1 MQFPSAPPIFIIL
14 AMNLSKTDP
23 QIYTLIQKEEK
34 RQKDCLNLIPSE
46 NYTSLV
52 VREALGSVLTNK
64 YSEGYPGRRY
74 YAGNKYI
81 DQIEQLAISRA
92 KELFGAEHVN
102 VQPYSGSPANL
113 AIYFALLK
121 PGDKILSMSLQ
132 AGGHLTHG
140 APVNLS
146 GQLFQFIFY
155 GVEPATG
162 LIDYDEVERLA
173 QKEKPK
179 MIVCGATSYP
189 RVLNF
194 QRFAQI
200 AHHIGAYCLADISHV
215 AGLVAA
221 GLHPSP
227 FPFAD
232 VVMTTTHKTLRGP
245 RGAIIMSK
253 KSLSD
258 KIDKM
263 VFPGLQ
269 GGPHDYQTAA
279 IAVALKEAQT
289 PEFRIYVGQLVKNCR
304 VLAEELKK
312 EGLTLVSNGT
322 DNHLLLIDLRNLK
335 ITGNE
340 AQDLLERAN
349 IIVNKNV
356 IPGEP
361 RKPWDPSGLR
371 LGTPAITTRGMKERE
386 MVQIA
391 QMIARVLRQKDEKT
405 IQKVKKAIKTLTQN
419 FPFPK

>member
-1 MQFPSAPPIFIIL
+1 
-14 AMNLSKTDP
+14 MNLSKTDP

-46 NYTSLV
+46 NYTSLA

-92 KELFGAEHVN
+92 KELFGAEHAN

-140 APVNLS
+140 AAVNLS

-179 MIVCGATSYP
+179 MLVCGATSYP

-200 AHHIGAYCLADISHV
+200 AHQVGAYCLADISHV

-269 GGPHDYQTAA
+269 GGPHDHQTAA

-340 AQDLLERAN
+340 AQNLLERAN

-371 LGTPAITTRGMKERE
+371 LGTPAVTSRGMKERE
-386 MVQIA
+386 MIQIA
-391 QMIARVLRQKDEKT
+391 QMIAQVLHQKDEKT
-405 IQKVKKAIKTLTQN
+405 IQKVKKAVKRLTQK
-419 FPFPK
+419 FPIP